1 MVDGTGLVSDPP
13 GTLPEAETALVD
25 GTGPNPSNRWG
36 NYSSMNIDPARVEEA
51 ITERTREI
59 GVLRALGW
67 RRRAILSLIM
77 NESLLLGFLGALA
90 GMALS
95 VGWVTLIQTILIHND
110 SLKLIW
116 TMENVIRALVVA
128 LGLALIGGF
137 YPALRATRLQ
147 PVEAL
152 RYE

>member
-1 MVDGTGLVSDPP
+1 
-13 GTLPEAETALVD
+13 
-25 GTGPNPSNRWG
+25 
-36 NYSSMNIDPARVEEA
+36 
-51 ITERTREI
+51 
-59 GVLRALGW
+59 
-67 RRRAILSLIM
+67 
-77 NESLLLGFLGALA
+77 LA
-90 GMALS
+90 GIALS
-95 VGWVTLIQTILIHND
+95 VGWVTLIQTILIHDD

-128 LGLALIGGF
+128 LGLALIGGI